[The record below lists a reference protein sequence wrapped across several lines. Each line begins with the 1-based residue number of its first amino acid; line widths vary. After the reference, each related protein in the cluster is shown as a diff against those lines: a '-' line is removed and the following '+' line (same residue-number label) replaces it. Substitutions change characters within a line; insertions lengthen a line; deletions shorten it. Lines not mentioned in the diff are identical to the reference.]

1 MCCICCGSILSL
13 VQILLSFVSNS
24 LSYITTP
31 KTKTKKIELR
41 IKLNHNIHKTTL
53 KGKKGGKATQANLTD
68 DWAPKE
74 LLAEL
79 KRKFP
84 SCHEHPHHLRL
95 STEAFAPVKRCSP
108 LCYMYWHHLL
118 VELDDFL
125 DFFFCETLSRLW
137 PRPLVVR
144 SPRI

>member
-24 LSYITTP
+24 LSYITIP

-53 KGKKGGKATQANLTD
+53 KGKKGGKATQANPTD

-95 STEAFAPVKRCSP
+95 STEAFAPVNDVL
-108 LCYMYWHHLL
+108 LC
-118 VELDDFL
+118 VICIDITFS
-125 DFFFCETLSRLW
+125 LSWMISSTSSFVKPYRDCDHGH
-137 PRPLVVR
+137 
-144 SPRI
+144 

>member
-1 MCCICCGSILSL
+1 MLWFNFILGSNFTFLCFKLIIIHYNT
-13 VQILLSFVSNS
+13 QN
-24 LSYITTP
+24 
-31 KTKTKKIELR
+31 KNKKIELR

-84 SCHEHPHHLRL
+84 LCHMHPQHLRL

-108 LCYMYWHHLL
+108 LCYMY
-118 VELDDFL
+118 
-125 DFFFCETLSRLW
+125 
-137 PRPLVVR
+137 
-144 SPRI
+144 